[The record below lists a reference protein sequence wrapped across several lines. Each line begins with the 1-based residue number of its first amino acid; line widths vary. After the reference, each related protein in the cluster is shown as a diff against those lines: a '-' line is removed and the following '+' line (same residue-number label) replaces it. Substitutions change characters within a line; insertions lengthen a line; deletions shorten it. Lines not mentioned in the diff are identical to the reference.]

1 MNVSDAMMARKS
13 VRAFTDEPI
22 DNEVLESLL
31 AKAARA
37 PSGGN
42 VQPWRIFVING
53 DAMSRFRQVVREKR
67 APEPAE
73 YAIYPDGLKDPYRTA
88 RFNVGEQM
96 YALLN
101 IPREDK
107 PARLRRLAENFNF
120 LAHRQL
126 YSVMSTVR
134 WAHPSGLIWACFFRA
149 LCCLLQKQVMEPV
162 LKRLGRI
169 EPKQ

>member
-120 LAHRQL
+120 FGARCDYLHYYYDCGDRYYIVFKIVAI
-126 YSVMSTVR
+126 SNIPEAS
-134 WAHPSGLIWACFFRA
+134 
-149 LCCLLQKQVMEPV
+149 
-162 LKRLGRI
+162 
-169 EPKQ
+169 PKFP